1 MFSVNRR
8 FCFMLHDELK
18 CTKATGGTTHLA
30 CNKLKSCFARSPKC
44 INDSRLTS
52 KFQGKYFNFFPKV
65 DDNEKA
71 LRETQTLR
79 AGCSKAEPKN
89 FRPAAD
95 PFPGAQDGQN

>member
-1 MFSVNRR
+1 
-8 FCFMLHDELK
+8 MLHDELK

-65 DDNEKA
+65 DDNEK
-71 LRETQTLR
+71 
-79 AGCSKAEPKN
+79 S
-89 FRPAAD
+89 
-95 PFPGAQDGQN
+95 AQRDANTARWL